1 MPTKDERPRKM
12 ADSQT
17 YAKISKSEKRL
28 RFLGYVIMTIL
39 IVAMLIWTVCVFLM

>member
-28 RFLGYVIMTIL
+28 RFFGYVIMAILVISMIVWTIR
-39 IVAMLIWTVCVFLM
+39 VFLM